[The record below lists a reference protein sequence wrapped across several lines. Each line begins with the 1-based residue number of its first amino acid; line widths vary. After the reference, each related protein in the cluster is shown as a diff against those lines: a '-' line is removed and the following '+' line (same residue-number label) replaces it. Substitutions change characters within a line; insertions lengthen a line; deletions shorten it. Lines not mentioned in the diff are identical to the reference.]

1 MDRRR
6 MRESKEQ
13 IVNHIKQYK
22 AQDVKLLY
30 ELMVKILLGNND
42 FRLVEKAGM
51 NDLFPVIEKQTG
63 KRIVYQL
70 DTIIGKESL
79 KTFRKIEEL
88 KLAETKLKKAQHVE
102 LMADVLGD
110 DTLFEGFCLTFYETD
125 DALLQ
130 LCKDFG
136 CLERYNELAQNKVYQ
151 KRKKYMRTITDY
163 ARAAVNLYGV
173 IHVTELQTLILEYEN
188 KFEEKGYNHVDG
200 YYKNT
205 VMFTPEFICS
215 CTLHQLIGNS
225 VPVICT
231 TMDGFLLH
239 SSFLNSY
246 KNEHENMLQFFKG
259 TKHEITEKDLERFY
273 KSVSSSS
280 FRILYQ
286 DAGLKQ
292 RYLPSKMEFL
302 RYVDENYY
310 EVSNAEKEMRRYIEK
325 KFLPNFANVAQK
337 VGVTVK
343 ECVDDFMKELH
354 VQATDMGKQG
364 EERDP
369 HEYEQFV
376 FASMQGYGIASED
389 IDQANV
395 FLGYAMKVM
404 NSVRLWCN
412 HGCTPDKVIRQT
424 KIYTGTTT
432 IVPESSRAAVMLA
445 EGQEQLGQMGINID
459 LDATATDIPSISFEN
474 GINGTMKKATKK
486 VYPNDLCP
494 CGSRK
499 KFKKCCGN
507 VII

>member
-1 MDRRR
+1 
-6 MRESKEQ
+6 MRESREQ
-13 IVNHIKQYK
+13 IANHIKLFK
-22 AQDVKLLY
+22 SQDVKLLF

-42 FRLVEKAGM
+42 FRLVEKAGRD
-51 NDLFPVIEKQTG
+51 NLFPVIENETG
-63 KRIVYQL
+63 KRIGYQL
-70 DTIIGKESL
+70 DTIIEKESL
-79 KTFRKIEEL
+79 KIFRKIEEL
-88 KLAETKLKKAQHVE
+88 ELSETKLKKAQRVE

-136 CLERYNELAQNKVYQ
+136 CLERYNELAKNNVYL
-151 KRKKYMRTITDY
+151 KRKKYMRIIADY
-163 ARAAVNLYGV
+163 AMAAVNLYGV
-173 IHVTELQTLILEYEN
+173 IHVTELLKLILEYEN
-188 KFEEKGYNHVDG
+188 ILDDKGYNHVDG

-205 VMFTPEFICS
+205 VMFTPEFMCT
-215 CTLHQLIGNS
+215 CTLHHLIGDS

-259 TKHEITEKDLERFY
+259 TKYEITEKDLERFY
-273 KSVSSSS
+273 KSMSSSS

-302 RYVDENYY
+302 RYADENYY
-310 EVSNAEKEMRRYIEK
+310 EISNAEKEMRRYIEK

-354 VQATDMGKQG
+354 DQATDMGKPG

-369 HEYEQFV
+369 HEYVQFV
-376 FASMQGYGIASED
+376 FTSMQGYSIDSED

-412 HGCTPDKVIRQT
+412 LGCTPDEVIRQT
-424 KIYTGTTT
+424 KIYPGTTT
-432 IVPESSRAAVMLA
+432 IVPESSRAAAMLA

-459 LDATATDIPSISFEN
+459 LDATATDISSISFEN
-474 GINGTMKKATKK
+474 GINGTITKTTKK
-486 VYPNDLCP
+486 VYPNDPCP
-494 CGSRK
+494 CGSGK
-499 KFKKCCGN
+499 KFKKCCGK
-507 VII
+507 VTV